1 MIEEFLHH
9 KMCKTFTHKE
19 EHSEIRFCY
28 LKNCSS
34 KRVKLFNLH
43 QLFLTVTASKLEHEH
58 SCCVPQKSS
67 SFSVRVDCVS
77 VSFCFQID
85 KQFGYFSKDAVQV
98 EDVHTA
104 TEKVVET
111 QVGLISLMQFS
122 WREFKSFM
130 IINAGDCVAE

>member
-1 MIEEFLHH
+1 MSLRSQVYFL
-9 KMCKTFTHKE
+9 
-19 EHSEIRFCY
+19 SELIVC
-28 LKNCSS
+28 
-34 KRVKLFNLH
+34 LF
-43 QLFLTVTASKLEHEH
+43 
-58 SCCVPQKSS
+58 P
-67 SFSVRVDCVS
+67 
-77 VSFCFQID
+77 CFQID

-104 TEKVVET
+104 TEKVVAT